1 MLLATVLKANL
12 CSGCG
17 LCAAVLG
24 PARATMAM
32 TEPGFLRPALTGEPT
47 AAENA
52 LIADICP
59 GSQVHLPDGR
69 IDPEFPEWGPLE
81 SVATGHA
88 VDDGLRKAA
97 SSGGALSAILEH
109 LLLSG
114 QARYILQVAASED
127 VPWLNR
133 VMKSTS
139 EGQIRHASGSRYAPS
154 APLSAIVACLEEGQ
168 PFAVVGKPCDIAALR
183 AYARHDPRVGQLV
196 VAMIAFMCGGVP
208 SETGIRQ
215 LIGRMGAAPDDVRAF
230 RFRGNGWPGNAVART
245 ASGEE
250 FSISYAQSWGDVLS
264 KHVQLRCKICADGTG
279 MSADIVCADA
289 WYGDD
294 SGYPTFDE
302 QEGRSLVLGRTPL
315 GDAIINASRQA
326 GRLVTAP
333 LATREIALMQPFQ
346 LRRTRLTLSR
356 LLAMRLTGRPATR
369 FRGRSLWPLAA
380 RSGLK
385 ANLKSF
391 LGAML
396 RAIKGRL

>member
-1 MLLATVLKANL
+1 MLLETVLKANL

-17 LCAAVLG
+17 LCTAVLG
-24 PARATMAM
+24 LSRASMAM
-32 TEPGFLRPALTGEPT
+32 TEPGFLRPVLTDEPT
-47 AAENA
+47 PAENA

-59 GSQVHLPDGR
+59 GSRVHLPDGR
-69 IDPEFPEWGPLE
+69 IDPDFPEWGPLE

-88 VDDGLRKAA
+88 ADSNLRQAA

-114 QARYILQVAASED
+114 EARYVMQVAASED
-127 VPWLNR
+127 VPWLNKMMR
-133 VMKSTS
+133 STTD
-139 EGQIRHASGSRYAPS
+139 GQIRHASGSRYAPS
-154 APLSAIVACLEEGQ
+154 APLSAIIACLEEGQ
-168 PFAVVGKPCDIAALR
+168 PFVVVGKPCDIAALR

-196 VAMIAFMCGGVP
+196 VAMIGFMCGGIP
-208 SETGIRQ
+208 SETGIRR
-215 LIGRMGAAPDDVRAF
+215 LIGKMGAAPDDVKAF
-230 RFRGNGWPGNAVART
+230 RFRGNGWPGKAVAQT
-245 ASGEE
+245 TSGQE

-302 QEGRSLVLGRTPL
+302 QEGRSLVLGRTLL
-315 GDAIINASRQA
+315 GNAIIAAAQES
-326 GRLVTAP
+326 GRLKTEP
-333 LATREIALMQPFQ
+333 LATREIALMQPYQ

-356 LLAMRLTGRPATR
+356 LLAMRLAGRPATR
-369 FRGRSLWPLAA
+369 FSGQSLWSFAA

-385 ANLKSF
+385 ANLRSF
-391 LGAML
+391 LGTML
-396 RAIKGRL
+396 RAVQGRL

>member
-24 PARATMAM
+24 PSRATMAM
-32 TEPGFLRPALTGEPT
+32 SEPGFLRPVLTGEPT
-47 AAENA
+47 PAENA

-59 GSQVHLPDGR
+59 GSRVHLPDGR
-69 IDPEFPEWGPLE
+69 IDAEFPEWGPLE

-88 VDDGLRKAA
+88 ADVSLRQAA

-114 QARYILQVAASED
+114 QARYVLQVAASED

-133 VMKSTS
+133 MTRSMTD
-139 EGQIRHASGSRYAPS
+139 GQIRHASGSRYAPS
-154 APLSAIVACLEEGQ
+154 APLAAIIACLEEGQ
-168 PFAVVGKPCDIAALR
+168 PFVVVGKPCDIAALR

-196 VAMIAFMCGGVP
+196 VAMIGFMCGGIP

-215 LIGRMGAAPDDVRAF
+215 LIGKMGAAPDDVKAF
-230 RFRGNGWPGNAVART
+230 RFRGNGWPGKAVART

-250 FSISYAQSWGDVLS
+250 FSISYAQSWGGVLS

-294 SGYPTFDE
+294 SGYPKFDE

-315 GDAIINASRQA
+315 GDAIIAAARQA
-326 GRLVTAP
+326 GRLTTEP
-333 LATREIALMQPFQ
+333 LATRDIALMQPSQ
-346 LRRTRLTLSR
+346 LRRTRQTLSR
-356 LLAMRLTGRPATR
+356 LLAMRLAGRPATR
-369 FRGRSLWPLAA
+369 FHGRSLWPFAA
-380 RSGLK
+380 RAGLK
-385 ANLKSF
+385 SNLKGF
-391 LGAML
+391 LGTML
-396 RAIKGRL
+396 RAVKGRL

>member
-1 MLLATVLKANL
+1 MLLTTVLKANL

-17 LCAAVLG
+17 LCTAVLG
-24 PARATMAM
+24 PTRATMAM
-32 TEPGFLRPALTGEPT
+32 TEPGFLRPVLTGTPT
-47 AAENA
+47 PAEDA

-59 GSQVHLPDGR
+59 GSRVHLPDGR

-81 SVATGHA
+81 TVATGHA
-88 VDDGLRKAA
+88 ADEGLRKAA

-114 QARYILQVAASED
+114 QARYVLQVAASED

-133 VMKSTS
+133 VMRSTTD
-139 EGQIRHASGSRYAPS
+139 GQIRHASGSRYAPS
-154 APLSAIVACLEEGQ
+154 APLTAIIACLEEGQ
-168 PFAVVGKPCDIAALR
+168 PFVVVGKPCDIAALR
-183 AYARHDPRVGQLV
+183 AYAQHDPRVGQLV
-196 VAMIAFMCGGVP
+196 VAMIGFMCGGIP
-208 SETGIRQ
+208 SDTGIRQ
-215 LIGRMGAAPDDVRAF
+215 LIRKMGAAPDDVEAF

-245 ASGEE
+245 VSGQE
-250 FSISYAQSWGDVLS
+250 FSISYAQSWGNVLS

-315 GDAIINASRQA
+315 GAAIIAAARQTGQLA
-326 GRLVTAP
+326 TEP
-333 LATREIALMQPFQ
+333 LATREIALMQPYQ

-356 LLAMRLTGRPATR
+356 LLAMRLAGKPATR
-369 FRGRSLWPLAA
+369 FSGQSLWPFAA

-385 ANLKSF
+385 ANLRSF
-391 LGAML
+391 LGAAL
-396 RAIKGRL
+396 RAVKGRL

>member
-17 LCAAVLG
+17 LCAAMLG
-24 PARATMAM
+24 PSRATMAM
-32 TEPGFLRPALTGEPT
+32 TEPGFLRPVLTGAPT
-47 AAENA
+47 PSEDAV
-52 LIADICP
+52 IADICP
-59 GSQVHLPDGR
+59 GSRVHLPDGR
-69 IDPEFPEWGPLE
+69 IDPDFPEWGPLE

-88 VDDGLRKAA
+88 VDTNLRQAA

-114 QARYILQVAASED
+114 QASYVLQVAASED

-133 VMKSTS
+133 VMRSTS

-154 APLSAIVACLEEGQ
+154 APLAAIVACLEESR
-168 PFAVVGKPCDIAALR
+168 PFVVVGKPCDIAALR
-183 AYARHDPRVGQLV
+183 AYARHDPRVDRLV
-196 VAMIAFMCGGVP
+196 VAMIAFMCGGIP
-208 SETGIRQ
+208 SETGIRH
-215 LIGRMGAAPDDVRAF
+215 LISRMGAAPDDVKAF
-230 RFRGNGWPGNAVART
+230 RFRGNGWPGRTVART
-245 ASGEE
+245 DDGQE
-250 FSISYAQSWGDVLS
+250 FSLSYSQSWGDVLS

-302 QEGRSLVLGRTPL
+302 QEGRSLVLGRTAL
-315 GDAIINASRQA
+315 GDSIITAARQA
-326 GRLVTAP
+326 GRLATEP
-333 LATREIALMQPFQ
+333 LATREIALMQPYQ

-369 FRGRSLWPLAA
+369 FSGRSLWPLAA

-385 ANLKSF
+385 ANIESF

-396 RAIKGRL
+396 RAVRGRL